1 MGGGVSA
8 VGLEN
13 VRKSSQAEP
22 QQEPPPAH
30 NGASRLV
37 GVLAM

>member
-13 VRKSSQAEP
+13 VRKPSQA
-22 QQEPPPAH
+22 EPPPAH
-30 NGASRLV
+30 DGASRLV
-37 GVLAM
+37 GVLRL